1 MPGSRSQQDQ
11 KPTATI
17 EVGHNLSRAS
27 LGELQQ
33 ELQVRIKDLQS
44 RREAL
49 VRELQEVDEKLLA
62 HTGGPGGEEAH
73 RAMQSGY
80 RRVQQRIQNE
90 QCLAEALV
98 EVLSAE
104 TLSVTAA
111 AAAVQ
116 AHGYQTTSPNFRTI
130 VNQTLIAHPD
140 RFERVRRGH
149 YTATGSPD

>member
-1 MPGSRSQQDQ
+1 MPGSRSKQDQ

-17 EVGHNLSRAS
+17 EVGHDLSRAS

-49 VRELQEVDEKLLA
+49 VRELQELDEHLLP
-62 HTGGPGGEEAH
+62 HTDGPGGAEAQ

-80 RRVQQRIQNE
+80 RRVQQRIHNE

-98 EVLSAE
+98 EVLSDE
-104 TLSVTAA
+104 ILSVTAA

-116 AHGYQTTSPNFRTI
+116 AHGYQTTSPNLRTI

-140 RFERVRRGH
+140 RFKRVRRGH
-149 YTATGSPD
+149 YTALGSPD

>member
-1 MPGSRSQQDQ
+1 MPGSRSQQNQ

-17 EVGHNLSRAS
+17 EVGHDLSRAS

-73 RAMQSGY
+73 RMTTDTYIG
-80 RRVQQRIQNE
+80 
-90 QCLAEALV
+90 
-98 EVLSAE
+98 EVK
-104 TLSVTAA
+104 TAA
-111 AAAVQ
+111 FCFFFGRALQ
-116 AHGYQTTSPNFRTI
+116 
-130 VNQTLIAHPD
+130 
-140 RFERVRRGH
+140 
-149 YTATGSPD
+149 

>member
-17 EVGHNLSRAS
+17 EVGHDLSRAS

-33 ELQVRIKDLQS
+33 ELQG
-44 RREAL
+44 
-49 VRELQEVDEKLLA
+49 VDEKLLA

-116 AHGYQTTSPNFRTI
+116 AHSYQTTSPNFRTI

>member
-1 MPGSRSQQDQ
+1 MPGSRSQQDP

-17 EVGHNLSRAS
+17 EVGHDLSRAS

-49 VRELQEVDEKLLA
+49 VRELQEVDEQLLA
-62 HTGGPGGEEAH
+62 HTGGPGGEEAY

-80 RRVQQRIQNE
+80 RRVQQRMQNE

-98 EVLSAE
+98 EVLSNE
-104 TLSVTAA
+104 ILSVTAA
-111 AAAVQ
+111 AAA
-116 AHGYQTTSPNFRTI
+116 APCNATASNRSIRCIDAAAWRGTI
-130 VNQTLIAHPD
+130 KRRVN
-140 RFERVRRGH
+140 E
-149 YTATGSPD
+149 

>member
-1 MPGSRSQQDQ
+1 MPGSRSQHQ

-17 EVGHNLSRAS
+17 EVGHDLSRAS

-49 VRELQEVDEKLLA
+49 VRELQEVDEQLLA
-62 HTGGPGGEEAH
+62 RGGPGGEEAH

-90 QCLAEALV
+90 QCLAEA
-98 EVLSAE
+98 A
-104 TLSVTAA
+104 
-111 AAAVQ
+111 
-116 AHGYQTTSPNFRTI
+116 R
-130 VNQTLIAHPD
+130 
-140 RFERVRRGH
+140 
-149 YTATGSPD
+149 